1 MWPETP
7 GSRARRRVLR
17 GLATLLLVGLLSA
30 CGGGAD
36 SGADADPG
44 ARLYALHCSAC
55 HQRDGRG
62 IRDVQP
68 ALAGAATVAGEPQP
82 LIRWVL
88 FGERPATLVTQ
99 RRASVM
105 PVFGWLSDDEVAAI
119 LTHVRGA
126 FGNALPPVTAAM
138 VGAER
143 RLRR

>member
-1 MWPETP
+1 MT
-7 GSRARRRVLR
+7 GR
-17 GLATLLLVGLLSA
+17 GLATLLLCGSLTA
-30 CGGGAD
+30 CGGAPD
-36 SGADADPG
+36 STAATAPG
-44 ARLYALHCSAC
+44 ERLYALHCSAC

-62 IRDVQP
+62 IEGVQP
-68 ALAGAATVAGEPQP
+68 ALAGAPTVAGDLQP

-88 FGERPATLVTQ
+88 FGERPPALVSQ

-126 FGNALPPVTAAM
+126 FGNGSTPVTAAM

-143 RLRR
+143 RLRH